1 MTKTQTLEHSGEM
14 IWSFTTPSCTARGAR
29 GGTKEEMCWPLPWSA
44 PIISK
49 DGIVYINWAFG
60 GVTYALRD
68 LNGDGLC
75 DLHNPQEVSSFDFGI
90 GHAGGPALA
99 PGMLVVNTCH
109 GPRAMLAEEVNG
121 G

>member
-1 MTKTQTLEHSGEM
+1 
-14 IWSFTTPSCTARGAR
+14 
-29 GGTKEEMCWPLPWSA
+29 MCWPLPWSA

-90 GHAGGPALA
+90 GHVGGPALA

-121 G
+121 